1 MKRTVLP
8 LIAAAAVATLAACG
22 TTEAPAAGIGATTP
36 AANDAGPVSVSDSRG
51 KTITLPKAAN
61 RVVVLEWGEAEIVAS
76 LGVTPVGVADV
87 KGYATWDKAAPLD
100 AAVKDVGTRGEPSI
114 DAILGLGPDLVIA
127 IEDLPATVVSQLE
140 SSVPVFVAD
149 ATDASRNLDRLRDEV
164 TAFGTLLGKSDEA
177 TKVVAEMDASLAEG
191 KEAIDR
197 AGKAGTPFVMADGWK
212 EGSSVALRPF
222 GEGSL
227 VSDVAEELGLVN
239 AWKGEVDKEW
249 GLGQTDVEGMTAVT
263 EPNTHLFY
271 SASEDDV
278 FANDLAG
285 NAIWQKLPFA
295 AEGRM
300 HKFEN
305 GTWTFGGP
313 VSVESLAEQMV
324 AGING

>member
-22 TTEAPAAGIGATTP
+22 TTEAPAAGIGASTP
-36 AANDAGPVSVSDSRG
+36 GANDAGPVSVSDSRG
-51 KTITLPKAAN
+51 KTITLPKAAH

-100 AAVKDVGTRGEPSI
+100 AAVTDVGTRGEPSI

-140 SSVPVFVAD
+140 SSVPVFIAD

-164 TAFGTLLGKSDEA
+164 TAFGTLLGRSDEA

-197 AGKAGTPFVMADGWK
+197 AGKAGTPIVMADGWK

-239 AWKGEVDKEW
+239 ARKGVVDK
-249 GLGQTDVEGMTAVT
+249 
-263 EPNTHLFY
+263 
-271 SASEDDV
+271 
-278 FANDLAG
+278 
-285 NAIWQKLPFA
+285 
-295 AEGRM
+295 
-300 HKFEN
+300 
-305 GTWTFGGP
+305 
-313 VSVESLAEQMV
+313 
-324 AGING
+324 

>member
-1 MKRTVLP
+1 
-8 LIAAAAVATLAACG
+8 
-22 TTEAPAAGIGATTP
+22 
-36 AANDAGPVSVSDSRG
+36 
-51 KTITLPKAAN
+51 
-61 RVVVLEWGEAEIVAS
+61 
-76 LGVTPVGVADV
+76 
-87 KGYATWDKAAPLD
+87 
-100 AAVKDVGTRGEPSI
+100 
-114 DAILGLGPDLVIA
+114 
-127 IEDLPATVVSQLE
+127 
-140 SSVPVFVAD
+140 VAD

-164 TAFGTLLGKSDEA
+164 TAFGTLLGRSDEA
-177 TKVVAEMDASLAEG
+177 PKVVAEMDASLAEG

-197 AGKAGTPFVMADGWK
+197 AGKAGTPIVMADGWK

-263 EPNTHLFY
+263 DPNTHLFY

-285 NAIWQKLPFA
+285 NAIWKKLPFA

-313 VSVESLAEQMV
+313 ASVESLAEQMV
-324 AGING
+324 AGITG